1 MAICCCG
8 RTLPKPRSS
17 RLQQGVAAFPP
28 DFYSFARPTGEPQH
42 PLDITFASPEGAQV
56 KLVGYDVLPDPQW
69 RSTAFRFYWQAV
81 TPLPE
86 GTTLRVFFVT
96 PDGREVDSTDQ
107 RPLIQPLWIPPE
119 TWPVGETIV
128 TSKLSWYLPKQ
139 WAPAVGVFQGDTWDD
154 PARRWRVGDAVGAT
168 GVFDNASWA
177 ALDGWQWRGRNL
189 EPLPPPSLRRPT
201 PPSPAM
207 AGPCSSPACRSGS
220 GRRPASVC
228 R

>member
-17 RLQQGVAAFPP
+17 RRKQGVAAFPP

-107 RPLIQPLWIPPE
+107 RPLIQPLWIPPD

-154 PARRWRVGDAVGAT
+154 PA
-168 GVFDNASWA
+168 
-177 ALDGWQWRGRNL
+177 
-189 EPLPPPSLRRPT
+189 PSLARQRCGW
-201 PPSPAM
+201 SIR
-207 AGPCSSPACRSGS
+207 GLRGC
-220 GRRPASVC
+220 
-228 R
+228 